1 MPGTSC
7 RPTPRIRW
15 NPDGP
20 STEGSCREPRWP
32 RLPRCASAL
41 LEPALPGV
49 SPARCFVPRTLDASD
64 DRSPLI
70 YRPDASHRQGA
81 GPARPKYRYRAAWR
95 RSPRG
100 VNRFAGGSELDG
112 DARRL
117 VAGGRPSGRTN
128 PCRHGCCLFPARQHH
143 HARANLDAGVQVRD
157 VLVGEPDAAR
167 GYEGPDGGR
176 LIGAVNA
183 INGVTEIKRA
193 RAERVTIAAGH
204 EARKVRLALDH
215 LLRWIPIGPF
225 RLPGNSLRA
234 GPGEALAADA
244 NPVAKRLAL
253 AEHEIEIGVRRI
265 DDDRAGRLLGVVVDQ
280 RAPKLRRQ
288 FLPGTGLR
296 PHLGRQRHHV
306 TRIAITRIDM
316 GRSGCVPWCGG
327 IVKFA
332 IGIEWNGLVQRTL
345 RRWIRTGRIVL
356 CPRAGG
362 RPALRARSALPQ

>member
-1 MPGTSC
+1 MSG
-7 RPTPRIRW
+7 
-15 NPDGP
+15 
-20 STEGSCREPRWP
+20 
-32 RLPRCASAL
+32 
-41 LEPALPGV
+41 
-49 SPARCFVPRTLDASD
+49 
-64 DRSPLI
+64 
-70 YRPDASHRQGA
+70 
-81 GPARPKYRYRAAWR
+81 R
-95 RSPRG
+95 R
-100 VNRFAGGSELDG
+100 
-112 DARRL
+112 
-117 VAGGRPSGRTN
+117 SGRTTR
-128 PCRHGCCLFPARQHH
+128 CRHGRCLVPARQHH
-143 HARANLDAGVQVRD
+143 HARAHLDAGVQVRD

-193 RAERVTIAAGH
+193 RAERVAIAAGH
-204 EARKVRLALDH
+204 EARKIRLALDH

-244 NPVAKRLAL
+244 NPVAQRLAL

-288 FLPGTGLR
+288 FLPGTGLG

-306 TRIAITRIDM
+306 TRIAITRIAVTRIDV

-327 IVKFA
+327 FVKPA
-332 IGIEWNGLVQRTL
+332 IGIERNGLVRQTL
-345 RRWIRTGRIVL
+345 RRRIGTGRIVL
-356 CPRAGG
+356 
-362 RPALRARSALPQ
+362 RPSLADRRCEPDQHCRNDSGSEEKHSPLPSDRTSIIAQHGHIQDVTPDFNAQYVTRPSGLPLSSWELSRSFPQYP